1 MYLSGLLWRMVSLF
15 TLGINLIVCIST
27 LLSCVFPSP
36 STHLLALTPMESLST
51 LCPFSTWLASLVSPL
66 HSVPIKLLL
75 SWTTI
80 LPCSCYL
87 SYMMSYHMLTQP
99 FVHLLNLSSLTL
111 THAAQQCYTGGEHQ
125 WQPQQQAHLS
135 MQPITVPV
143 VSPSISLTKSEMRT
157 LSSCTFSCS
166 HLSCVCP
173 RRRLAG

>member
-1 MYLSGLLWRMVSLF
+1 VASFEGWCHYSLLV
-15 TLGINLIVCIST
+15 ST
-27 LLSCVFPSP
+27 LLCAFWLFSHVCS
-36 STHLLALTPMESLST
+36 HLHQLVSWHSHPWNR
-51 LCPFSTWLASLVSPL
+51 CPPRAPFQLDLPLVSPL

-87 SYMMSYHMLTQP
+87 SYMTSYHMLTQP

-173 RRRLAG
+173 RRQLAG